1 MLFYDDFPVGRSFAL
16 GPRPITAE
24 EIIAF
29 AEQFDPQPFHL
40 DGDSAE
46 AETTGGLIAS
56 GWHTCSILMRMMC
69 DAYLLDTASLGSAGL
84 ESIRWRLPVR
94 PGDTLTG
101 QCTVTGRRRSKSNDA
116 LGLVD
121 FAYSLDNQHGERV
134 IDVEGMGMV
143 RVS

>member
-1 MLFYDDFPVGRSFAL
+1 MLYYDDFPVGRSFAI
-16 GPRPITAE
+16 GPRTITAQ

-40 DGDSAE
+40 DADAPE

-84 ESIRWRLPVR
+84 DSIRWRLPVR
-94 PGDTLTG
+94 PGDTLAG
-101 QCTVTGRRRSKSNDA
+101 SCTVIGRRRSKSNDN

-121 FAYSLDNQHGERV
+121 FAYNLDNQHGERV